1 MEFLETCSQFFREW
15 WFNLS
20 LKEGL
25 ILVILAFALAGLFFF
40 LLTLWKRAR
49 KLKEI
54 KIKDA
59 YQAEIDQVLFGF
71 VFGQDGAEEELKK
84 FSISGK
90 SNLYKK
96 VLIKSLISLHSN
108 FTGSS
113 TDKLEEFYVSSGLVN
128 YSLHKLQSKKWTE
141 VVEGIRDLA
150 ALNYQPAYDSIIQVK
165 FTKNDLVQQE
175 KLIARIRLRGL
186 SELSEFRNSKAYF
199 NDWTQSNIL
208 FSVKRFKVKN
218 LENLQDLLDS
228 SNESVALLV
237 IRLIFYFR
245 NSAQLLA
252 IDDFEQRTGS
262 EKLLSEI
269 NFLKRNSTVK
279 AYSSYD
285 RN

>member
-1 MEFLETCSQFFREW
+1 MSFLESFRAQTQEFLQ
-15 WFNLS
+15 NLS
-20 LKEGL
+20 LKHGL
-25 ILVILAFALAGLFFF
+25 ILVILAFLMAALYFF
-40 LLTLWKRAR
+40 LLTLWKRSQ
-49 KLKEI
+49 KLRELKV
-54 KIKDA
+54 KKA
-59 YQAEIDQVLFGF
+59 YQEEIDQILFGF

-84 FSISGK
+84 FSITGK

-96 VLIKSLISLHSN
+96 ILIKSLISLHSN

-113 TDKLEEFYVSSGLVN
+113 TAKLEDFYVSSGLVD
-128 YSLHKLQSKKWTE
+128 YSLKKLRSKKWTA

-150 ALNYQPAYDSIIQVK
+150 ALNYQPAYDSIKQAG
-165 FTKNDLVQQE
+165 FSNNDLVQQE

-186 SELSEFRNSKAYF
+186 EELNEFRNSKAYF

-228 SNESVALLV
+228 PNESVALLV

-245 NSAQLLA
+245 NSSQLLA

-262 EKLLSEI
+262 EKLVSEI
-269 NFLKRNSTVK
+269 NFFKRNSTTK